1 MAQRQL
7 YSGLDLYDWR
17 GTGPN
22 GRTKAVDVDK
32 WQQNQEDIRH
42 LPGAFP
48 VQSVVITDGQ
58 ITPTAAALSVDT
70 EGGAPADDLTAIA
83 PGDLHAGMLLALCS
97 VDTGRKVTIK
107 NSAGASGIQTL
118 DGKDV
123 VLDTQYAVM
132 LRLVSTES
140 LPLWREEPGPL
151 RLQLTVSTPDTLG
164 GVKVQ
169 TGDDDGLEMIGDK
182 LRVRQANAT
191 QRGSVL
197 ASEAAKAGAVP
208 LGGDDGSLGADWLKK
223 AMDAAQAAQA
233 AADEAKVAAAGASI
247 YKKIA
252 ERSSTGNWTI
262 TRCTIGRP
270 LKIYLTYPNV
280 DDYSE
285 VDLTVVSGSDVAKMT
300 KPFAVGF
307 GGNWASS
314 DIFEV
319 IPTKSTVVIKVGG
332 SIGPTGKLLA
342 YH

>member
-1 MAQRQL
+1 MGKVADLSVFTPGGQPGAPNP
-7 YSGLDLYDWR
+7 SEGL
-17 GTGPN
+17 
-22 GRTKAVDVDK
+22 AVLR
-32 WQQNQEDIRH
+32 QNQTAFMETIGVMPPESLTIVD
-42 LPGAFP
+42 GAI
-48 VQSVVITDGQ
+48 S
-58 ITPTAAALSVDT
+58 PTTAVCIVDA
-70 EGGAPADDLTAIA
+70 EGGAPADDLTIINATLSD
-83 PGDLHAGMLLALCS
+83 GTTLHDGMVILLSAKDAS
-97 VDTGRKVTIK
+97 RVVTVK
-107 NSAGASGIQTL
+107 NSDAPNGVKTVV
-118 DGKDV
+118 GKDIA
-123 VLDTQYAVM
+123 L
-132 LRLVSTES
+132 STEWS
-140 LPLWREEPGPL
+140 LVLQYVGGTWQQISISAPLKPA
-151 RLQLTVSTPDTLG
+151 TKTTLG
-164 GVKVQ
+164 GVMV
-169 TGDDDGLEMIGDK
+169 GDGLTALDGTLSADLATAEAAG
-182 LRVRQANAT
+182 RVK
-191 QRGSVL
+191 